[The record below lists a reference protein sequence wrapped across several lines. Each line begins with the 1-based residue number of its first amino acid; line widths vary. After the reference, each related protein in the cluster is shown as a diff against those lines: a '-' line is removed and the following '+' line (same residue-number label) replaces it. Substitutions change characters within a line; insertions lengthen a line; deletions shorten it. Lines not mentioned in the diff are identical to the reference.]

1 MPFRGTLA
9 NLKKFS
15 KAKCEVLH
23 LDCGN
28 PRHVYRSGKE
38 VMERNPAKK
47 DLGMVVGG
55 KLNMSSQPRKPRE
68 SKGAWPSRLKEFIL
82 PSCSVLMRSHL
93 ECCILFWCAQKATE
107 LLEQVQRKAKMLIR
121 GPENLS

>member
-55 KLNMSSQPRKPRE
+55 KLNMSQQYE
-68 SKGAWPSRLKEFIL
+68 LT
-82 PSCSVLMRSHL
+82 
-93 ECCILFWCAQKATE
+93 AQKAKGIQRSVAK
-107 LLEQVQRKAKMLIR
+107 QV
-121 GPENLS
+121 E

>member
-55 KLNMSSQPRKPRE
+55 KLNMSQQYE
-68 SKGAWPSRLKEFIL
+68 LT
-82 PSCSVLMRSHL
+82 
-93 ECCILFWCAQKATE
+93 AQKAKGIQRSVAKQVE
-107 LLEQVQRKAKMLIR
+107 GVYSSFLLCSYEIPPGVLHSVLVC
-121 GPENLS
+121 PEGHGTVGASPEKGQNVD